1 MIGTDY
7 PLSADDG
14 PDDLP
19 RTLRRAREER
29 EQAQREA
36 EAQSARTAPAP
47 SLSSDPIGP
56 TISDN
61 LSNASPVN
69 SGYAPGLNET
79 TVTRLNIPF
88 GHLAKFFIK
97 AVFASI
103 PALILLL
110 AILWGIGQALE
121 MLFPELIKMKIQI
134 YFPH

>member
-47 SLSSDPIGP
+47 SRK
-56 TISDN
+56 
-61 LSNASPVN
+61 AS
-69 SGYAPGLNET
+69 
-79 TVTRLNIPF
+79 
-88 GHLAKFFIK
+88 
-97 AVFASI
+97 
-103 PALILLL
+103 
-110 AILWGIGQALE
+110 
-121 MLFPELIKMKIQI
+121 
-134 YFPH
+134 